1 MRGVALGTNRVAMG
15 MKENDKTWPIF
26 GLRMKDTE
34 QPKSGLHVWLRTRNK
49 GSCYLQRRRT
59 QKTGGWC
66 VEEGG
71 EGVSVEHAK
80 LRFLEDTRGQ
90 RPRGVRISGSGLQ
103 GGCGRLHDHRWRL
116 KPCEWNRLREVKRDG
131 DGAQGVTPDA
141 QNQVKG
147 NLKEN
152 EIATTEAGGH

>member
-1 MRGVALGTNRVAMG
+1 MLLAEA
-15 MKENDKTWPIF
+15 EN
-26 GLRMKDTE
+26 TE
-34 QPKSGLHVWLRTRNK
+34 DR
-49 GSCYLQRRRT
+49 
-59 QKTGGWC
+59 GGWC

-80 LRFLEDTRGQ
+80 LRFLGDTRGK

-103 GGCGRLHDHRWRL
+103 RGCGRLHDHRWRL
-116 KPCEWNRLREVKRDG
+116 KPREWIRLRGVKRDG